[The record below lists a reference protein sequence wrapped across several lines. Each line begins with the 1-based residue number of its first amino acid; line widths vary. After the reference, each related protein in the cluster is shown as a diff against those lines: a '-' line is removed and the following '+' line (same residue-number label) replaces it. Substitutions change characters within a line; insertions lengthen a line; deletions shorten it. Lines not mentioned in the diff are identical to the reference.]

1 MYISDNSVE
10 KLIKQSKQ
18 IIKNNTIKDSMYL
31 ISNLKNPA
39 SKDKLGSKKAFKIYS
54 QIIRQNMHYIPSKYD
69 NNIDKYFDSIK
80 NKITE
85 AYQYA

>member
-18 IIKNNTIKDSMYL
+18 IIRNNTIKDSMYL

-39 SKDKLGSKKAFKIYS
+39 SDEKLGTKKAFKIYS
-54 QIIRQNMHYIPSKYD
+54 QIIRETMKYNPSKHD
-69 NNIDKYFDSIK
+69 NNIDKYFDQIK

-85 AYQYA
+85 AYQYV